1 MNIKS
6 IPDNALLILVRDVN
20 GSDAEVV
27 IKSKVGEPIRELAL
41 LASGVIAFLR
51 NLPDPDLSK
60 EMLITALERFF
71 DDLDIVRN
79 CANSTQSSK
88 EVQTYGS

>member
-27 IKSKVGEPIRELAL
+27 VKSKVGEPIRELAL
-41 LASGVIAFLR
+41 LTSGVIAFLR
-51 NLPDPDLSK
+51 NLSDPDLGK
-60 EMLITALERFF
+60 EMLITALEKFF
-71 DDLDIVRN
+71 NDPDIVCD

-88 EVQTYGS
+88 EVKTYGS